1 MICPKCGSEAEGKFC
16 SNCGAPLNE
25 QDIYEETGQNEET
38 GREADERSERTFA
51 SGKES
56 GSPEG
61 PQADKPKS
69 RARTAKPSDKPR
81 SRAKAK
87 GKAEKP
93 ADRKAARKAE
103 KKKEERIKDL
113 EERLQRWEKDKERR
127 KKDEQTG
134 ADRPERIKTS
144 GRSEAGE
151 QSGAGAAG
159 EIKEAAENTV
169 KKTAAGILVLTSRL
183 MQIACFVLMAG
194 MTGVAAWSFYQNR
207 TELGRISEAVQ
218 ARSHALFAYGGLA
231 AAVLLAGLVWS
242 LWIGTKKAA
251 GGGLRMKSYDT
262 GRGFVPFIL
271 CLVLII
277 GISRAEGYFSQ
288 LETLFAGDPQL
299 VQGIELF
306 IRAVNQYHGLFMV
319 CALAGAA
326 LSLLRKLLK
335 V

>member
-25 QDIYEETGQNEET
+25 QDIYGETGQNEAT
-38 GREADERSERTFA
+38 DREADERSERTFA
-51 SGKES
+51 PGKEGGPS
-56 GSPEG
+56 EGSQP
-61 PQADKPKS
+61 DKPKS
-69 RARTAKPSDKPR
+69 RARTAKSSDKPR
-81 SRAKAK
+81 SRA
-87 GKAEKP
+87 KAEKP

-103 KKKEERIKDL
+103 KKKEERIKNL
-113 EERLQRWEKDKERR
+113 EERLLRWEKDKERR
-127 KKDEQTG
+127 KNTQQTE
-134 ADRPERIKTS
+134 ADRPGRIK
-144 GRSEAGE
+144 AGE
-151 QSGAGAAG
+151 QSGTGAAG

-169 KKTAAGILVLTSRL
+169 KKTAAGILILTSRL
-183 MQIACFVLMAG
+183 MQAACFVLMAG

-207 TELGRISEAVQ
+207 TELGRISEAIQ

-271 CLVLII
+271 CVVLII

-319 CALAGAA
+319 CALAGAVM
-326 LSLLRKLLK
+326 SLLRKLLK

>member
-25 QDIYEETGQNEET
+25 QDIYEATGQNEAT
-38 GREADERSERTFA
+38 GREAEERSERTFA
-51 SGKES
+51 PGKEGGPS
-56 GSPEG
+56 EGSQP
-61 PQADKPKS
+61 DKPKS

-87 GKAEKP
+87 VKAEKP

-103 KKKEERIKDL
+103 KKKEERIKNL
-113 EERLQRWEKDKERR
+113 EERLQRWEKDTERQ
-127 KKDEQTG
+127 KNAQQT
-134 ADRPERIKTS
+134 
-144 GRSEAGE
+144 
-151 QSGAGAAG
+151 
-159 EIKEAAENTV
+159 EAAENTV
-169 KKTAAGILVLTSRL
+169 KKTAAGILILTSRL
-183 MQIACFVLMAG
+183 MQAACFVLMAG

-207 TELGRISEAVQ
+207 TELGRISEAIQ

-271 CLVLII
+271 CVVLII

-288 LETLFAGDPQL
+288 LETFFAGDPQL

-306 IRAVNQYHGLFMV
+306 IRAVNQYHELFMV
-319 CALAGAA
+319 CALAGAVM
-326 LSLLRKLLK
+326 SLLRKLLK